1 MALERPL
8 LGHRVVTLVM
18 VVGTSFLLGY
28 LGMPTPLHA
37 LASLGLAL
45 IGIGTVM
52 ALEIHS
58 RRPGPPPTTGK
69 SSAGAV
75 G

>member
-1 MALERPL
+1 MTSDRALM
-8 LGHRVVTLVM
+8 GHRAVTLLM

-37 LASLGLAL
+37 MASLGLAL

-58 RRPGPPPTTGK
+58 RRPGPPPTGN
-69 SSAGAV
+69 SSADAV

>member
-1 MALERPL
+1 MSPVRAHS
-8 LGHRVVTLVM
+8 GHRAVTLLM
-18 VVGTSFLLGY
+18 VVGASCVLGY

-37 LASLGLAL
+37 IASLGLAL

-52 ALEIHS
+52 ALELTS
-58 RRPGPPPTTGK
+58 RRPGPPRTGN
-69 SSAGAV
+69 SSANAV

>member
-1 MALERPL
+1 MSPDRALS
-8 LGHRVVTLVM
+8 GHRAVALVM

-52 ALEIHS
+52 ALEIQS
-58 RRPGPPPTTGK
+58 RRPGPPPAGS
-69 SSAGAV
+69 SSADAV
-75 G
+75 S

>member
-1 MALERPL
+1 MSPVRAHS
-8 LGHRVVTLVM
+8 GHRAVTLLM
-18 VVGTSFLLGY
+18 VVGASFVLGY

-37 LASLGLAL
+37 IASLGLAL

-52 ALEIHS
+52 ALELT
-58 RRPGPPPTTGK
+58 RRPGPPPTGN
-69 SSAGAV
+69 SSANAV

>member
-1 MALERPL
+1 MSPVRAHS
-8 LGHRVVTLVM
+8 GHRAVTLLM
-18 VVGTSFLLGY
+18 VVGASFVLGY

-37 LASLGLAL
+37 IASLGLAL

-52 ALEIHS
+52 ALELTS
-58 RRPGPPPTTGK
+58 RRPGPPPTGN
-69 SSAGAV
+69 SSANAV